1 MKIERLTRIPD
12 NDPWYVRPYILTD
25 LDKAWA
31 DIYWTFQEE
40 AFDLT
45 DNHIGR
51 YTAPIPFSNDKY
63 FETYAE
69 VPF

>member
-1 MKIERLTRIPD
+1 MNYSTLTE
-12 NDPWYVRPYILTD
+12 

-51 YTAPIPFSNDKY
+51 YTCPVPFSNLKY